1 MNGLR
6 WSIALWALLLAG
18 THAATQADT
27 VAGSADAAGQAEAPQ
42 APAIKIYKYRDRSGA
57 MSFSDRAPASAR
69 YEIIRYSSSCYA
81 CNPLSSI
88 DWHGVPLQLNAF
100 RDEIRS
106 AADKYGVDPALVRA
120 VIHAES
126 AFSPRAK
133 SKKGAIGLMQLMPET
148 AKDMGVADVL
158 SPRENILGGV
168 RYLAWLLEKNGGNTL
183 LATAA
188 YNAGPG
194 AVERYNG
201 IPPYE
206 ETQTYVKRVRIL
218 HNRYRLALADTYRQ
232 PQLSQI
238 RAY

>member
-1 MNGLR
+1 
-6 WSIALWALLLAG
+6 
-18 THAATQADT
+18 
-27 VAGSADAAGQAEAPQ
+27 
-42 APAIKIYKYRDRSGA
+42 
-57 MSFSDRAPASAR
+57 
-69 YEIIRYSSSCYA
+69 
-81 CNPLSSI
+81 
-88 DWHGVPLQLNAF
+88 
-100 RDEIRS
+100 
-106 AADKYGVDPALVRA
+106 
-120 VIHAES
+120 
-126 AFSPRAK
+126 
-133 SKKGAIGLMQLMPET
+133 
-148 AKDMGVADVL
+148 MGVADVL

>member
-126 AFSPRAK
+126 AFRPRAK

-158 SPRENILGGV
+158 SPARTSSAGFAISPGCW
-168 RYLAWLLEKNGGNTL
+168 RK
-183 LATAA
+183 TAA
-188 YNAGPG
+188 TPCWLPPPTTPGP
-194 AVERYNG
+194 
-201 IPPYE
+201 
-206 ETQTYVKRVRIL
+206 
-218 HNRYRLALADTYRQ
+218 ALSSATTASLPTRR
-232 PQLSQI
+232 P
-238 RAY
+238 RPM